1 MPFIADLTL
10 ILRATESKT
19 RNTRARSSVN
29 YVSCATYANVIRALL
44 GVCRWRGGKDATLL
58 RFRMIIHSK
67 THLPRNLVSLFH
79 YRLFPPGHECA
90 RRSFGLLSLLDRPFP
105 YASTRSKRDRV
116 VKLQR
121 KREGEK
127 SWLPFS
133 TFLAENSGER
143 RLNLTKISIKI
154 SFLETCSQDFLKTL
168 SDDYAKFR

>member
-67 THLPRNLVSLFH
+67 THLPRNLASLFH

-90 RRSFGLLSLLDRPFP
+90 RRSFGLSLLDRP

-121 KREGEK
+121 KRRGD
-127 SWLPFS
+127 P
-133 TFLAENSGER
+133 
-143 RLNLTKISIKI
+143 
-154 SFLETCSQDFLKTL
+154 SFFDFPRG
-168 SDDYAKFR
+168 KFRREEIKFNENLD